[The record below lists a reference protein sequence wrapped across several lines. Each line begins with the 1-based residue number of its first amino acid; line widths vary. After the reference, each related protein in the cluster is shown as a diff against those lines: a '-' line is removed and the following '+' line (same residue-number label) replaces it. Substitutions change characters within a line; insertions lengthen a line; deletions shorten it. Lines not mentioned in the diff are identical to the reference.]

1 MIRPNKVD
9 QTQYLGTEGIQPESG
24 NKNRGLQS
32 YDGPHGNARY
42 KSSQQHHDFTTH
54 VDKDHPYTNRGYARH
69 YALATVGSDYY
80 NSSDIAI
87 LPATLDLITVKQLQ
101 EPDKKLD
108 GITNIYVG
116 SLTVLGL
123 YVLYRYLHK

>member
-1 MIRPNKVD
+1 MIRPNKID
-9 QTQYLGTEGIQPESG
+9 QIQYLGTEGIQPESG

-32 YDGPHGNARY
+32 YDGPHGNTRY
-42 KSSQQHHDFTTH
+42 QSSHNDHDFTSH
-54 VDKDHPYTNRGYARH
+54 VEKDDPHEKRGYARY
-69 YALATVGSDYY
+69 YALTPIVSDYY
-80 NSSDIAI
+80 RDDVVV
-87 LPATLDLITVKQLQ
+87 PTLDVITVKNLQ